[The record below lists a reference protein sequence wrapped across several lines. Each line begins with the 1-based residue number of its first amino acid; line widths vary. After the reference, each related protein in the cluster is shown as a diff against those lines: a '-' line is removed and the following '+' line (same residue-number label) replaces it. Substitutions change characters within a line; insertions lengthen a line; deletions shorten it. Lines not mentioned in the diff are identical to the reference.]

1 MSKLTSEQID
11 EYFEIHLPYRNRIL
25 IAHKNIC
32 AIGPYHG
39 NRAILESCFEAS
51 LITGRMY
58 LNVLGIGKVN
68 SRIQR
73 PKYHTDDDNLNAEDL
88 GGNLID
94 LSTLSQI
101 DKEDFLNFLIMA
113 DKGAAHLTKPR
124 VHHWENTHAVID
136 KIINYVKTN
145 IYSPANRKCEEF

>member
-1 MSKLTSEQID
+1 MSKLTLEQID

-25 IAHKNIC
+25 AAHKNIC
-32 AIGPYHG
+32 ARGPYHG
-39 NRAILESCFEAS
+39 DRGILESCFEAS

-68 SRIQR
+68 SRIER
-73 PKYHTDDDNLNAEDL
+73 PRYHKDDLNAQDL
-88 GGNLID
+88 GGNLVN
-94 LSTLSQI
+94 LSTLPQI

-124 VHHWENTHAVID
+124 AHNWEKTHIVIY
-136 KIINYVKTN
+136 KIINYIKTN
-145 IYSPANRKCEEF
+145 IYSPANRKCDEF